1 MIKLAEALVSM
12 LSLETSMLAQFGAEN
27 TVEFKRL
34 MISLTGGGVALI
46 ITFMSV
52 YMLVLSTRQLKRMK
66 E

>member
-27 TVEFKRL
+27 AVEFKRL

-52 YMLVLSTRQLKRMK
+52 YMLILSTRQLKRMK